1 MDFLLLSTPITL
13 IKATSFI
20 KDLLANRFHGEWIY
34 LVECV
39 IGKIIQGQKWNI
51 HWEKRRIKRL
61 FIPIRITLEPEN

>member
-13 IKATSFI
+13 IKATGFI

-39 IGKIIQGQKWNI
+39 IGKIIQGQK
-51 HWEKRRIKRL
+51 
-61 FIPIRITLEPEN
+61 